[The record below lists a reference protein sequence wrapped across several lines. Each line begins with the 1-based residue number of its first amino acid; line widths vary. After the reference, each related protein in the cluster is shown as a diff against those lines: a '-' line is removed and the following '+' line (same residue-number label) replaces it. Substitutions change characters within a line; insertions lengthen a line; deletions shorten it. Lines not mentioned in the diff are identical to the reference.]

1 MRDRGLVL
9 LLGVGCL
16 LLIVGAVAV
25 IAAAVTFIPTSFY
38 LDRSVEPPPPVEED
52 VIVEEEVVVEPD
64 VEAGEIRATQI
75 AIPTLASP
83 AVDPEDELGAG
94 EAVAPALLDSN
105 LLQRLYDE
113 LTPGVVSVRVI
124 SDQGITGEGSGS
136 GFVIDEA
143 GYIITNNHVV
153 ANAADVTVV
162 FSNGFEMLA
171 DLIGTDP
178 DSDLA
183 VLKVEEL
190 PEWVTP
196 LPLADSDTVDEGEW
210 VVAIGNPFSFE
221 ASMSTGI
228 VSAIGRT
235 IPSGFTP
242 FSIPQAIQTDAAIN
256 PGNSGGPLLN
266 LEGQVIGVNAQ
277 IRTASGVRA
286 NSGVGFAI
294 PSNVVRLVAPV
305 LIAEGRY
312 QWPYLGVSASPF
324 NVTQL
329 ALQMANDF
337 PTQEGAY
344 IHIVQPGGP
353 ADQAG
358 LQGSTSQ
365 ETALGRVVPVGGD
378 LIVGFNGE
386 NVTNFSD
393 LLTFVAFSQPG
404 DEVVLTVWRDGEY
417 IDLTVEL
424 AARPQDFTDFGE

>member
-1 MRDRGLVL
+1 MKERGIVL
-9 LLGVGCL
+9 LLGAGCL
-16 LLIVGAVAV
+16 LLLLALVSVV
-25 IAAAVTFIPTSFY
+25 AAAVYFIPAPFF
-38 LDRSVEPPPPVEED
+38 DRSVEVQPPPQEE
-52 VIVEEEVVVEPD
+52 VVAEEEVVVEPD
-64 VEAGEIRATQI
+64 IEAGEIRATQV
-75 AIPTLASP
+75 AIPTLAPP
-83 AVDPEDELGAG
+83 ARAPEGDLEAS
-94 EAVAPALLDSN
+94 EAVAPALLDST

-124 SDQGITGEGSGS
+124 SDQAITGEGSGS

-143 GYIITNNHVV
+143 GYIVTNNHVV
-153 ANAADVTVV
+153 ADAADVTVV
-162 FSNGFEMLA
+162 FSDGFEMLA
-171 DLIGTDP
+171 ELVGNDP

-190 PEWVTP
+190 PDGVRP

-266 LEGQVIGVNAQ
+266 LDGQVIGVNAQ

-305 LIAEGRY
+305 LIEQGRY

-344 IHIVQPGGP
+344 IHVVQPGGP

-358 LQGSTSQ
+358 LQGSVSQ

-378 LIVGFNGE
+378 LVVGFNGE

-404 DEVVLTVWRDGEY
+404 DEVVLTVWRDDEF